1 MAYRLVFEV
10 RQTIE
15 FATWLD
21 GLHDTVAQKAI
32 GKRLARV
39 EIGLLGD
46 HASVGDRVSELRIH
60 IGPGYR
66 AYYTIRANVLVVLLC
81 GGDKGSQ
88 DRDINR
94 AKALEAQ
101 LE

>member
-1 MAYRLVFEV
+1 VSEV
-10 RQTIE
+10 RQTTV

-21 GLHDTVAQKAI
+21 GLRDTVAQQAI
-32 GKRLARV
+32 GKTLARV
-39 EIGLLGD
+39 EVGLLGD

-66 AYYTIRANVLVVLLC
+66 VYYTIRGNVLVVLLC

-94 AKALEAQ
+94 AKALEAL